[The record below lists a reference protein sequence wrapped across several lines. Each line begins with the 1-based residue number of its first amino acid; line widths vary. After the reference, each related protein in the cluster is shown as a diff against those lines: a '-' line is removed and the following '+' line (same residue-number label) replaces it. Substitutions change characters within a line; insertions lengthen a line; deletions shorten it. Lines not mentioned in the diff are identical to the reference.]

1 MTHRC
6 ALVVDGVP
14 AARRRAV
21 TLLRLAGFRVHEA
34 TGVAQA
40 FDKANR
46 FRPTLVV
53 VDPDLPDGDG
63 IELLRDLRRG
73 GSWAEFLAVA
83 DSPTKRLRDL
93 AVQAGA
99 AACLAKPLEPGDL
112 VAFLRG
118 ETASGPQGR
127 PGQPTV
133 DWVLQQHALRV
144 DSLRVD
150 SVRADGRAP
159 RGPLRAARLRD
170 TYSIPL
176 PHRSSPLGGDSIRRA
191 GDYDRQA

>member
-21 TLLRLAGFRVHEA
+21 TLLRLAGFRVYEA
-34 TGVAQA
+34 SSAAQGFA
-40 FDKANR
+40 KAER
-46 FRPTLVV
+46 LGPALVV

-63 IELLRDLRRG
+63 LELLRDLRRQ
-73 GSWAEFLAVA
+73 GSRAQFLAVA
-83 DSPTKRLRDL
+83 DSPSKRLRDL
-93 AVQAGA
+93 AVRAGA
-99 AACLAKPLEPGDL
+99 AACLAKPVEASDL
-112 VAFLRG
+112 VAFLRSG
-118 ETASGPQGR
+118 TTLGPQGT
-127 PGQPTV
+127 PGQQTL
-133 DWVLQQHALRV
+133 DRVLQQHA
-144 DSLRVD
+144 LRVD

-170 TYSIPL
+170 TYAIPL

>member
-21 TLLRLAGFRVHEA
+21 TLLRLAGFRVYEA
-34 TGVAQA
+34 ASVAQA
-40 FDKANR
+40 FDKAGR

-63 IELLRDLRRG
+63 IELLRDLRRQ
-73 GSWAEFLAVA
+73 GSWAQFLAVT

-93 AVQAGA
+93 ALRAGA
-99 AACLAKPLEPGDL
+99 AACLTKPLEPEDL
-112 VAFLRG
+112 VTFLRG
-118 ETASGPQGR
+118 VTTLAPQGG
-127 PGQPTV
+127 PGQPTL
-133 DWVLQQHALRV
+133 DWVLQQRALRV

-150 SVRADGRAP
+150 SVRADGRTP
-159 RGPLRAARLRD
+159 RGPLPSQRIRD
-170 TYSIPL
+170 TYAIPL
-176 PHRSSPLGGDSIRRA
+176 PQRSSPLGGDHIRRA